1 MMYTLA
7 SFSNSPKAQRS
18 GMAYDA
24 IRSSGFRACGVR
36 FVLVLGIF
44 CLAMVGLTGCFVS
57 PQPISEGEHWERSRQ
72 DLADAFQGQQLPAG
86 PLTLEEAVARA
97 VNHNLDHRLSQMEA
111 AFHLRELD
119 VANLNMLPRLAL
131 NAGYSVRSNESASG
145 SISYQTRKQ
154 TLEPSVSSDTDRGTS
169 DLTLSWSLLDFGL
182 SYFQAR
188 QQADRYLILRER
200 RRRILN
206 NLVKDVVATYLR
218 VATDEKVGPLIQD
231 TIARAE
237 EALATYK
244 RMEEERKG
252 PLTESLERQRMLLST
267 IGNLKSIARELG
279 SSRARLAALMNLPL
293 GTDFRVTGPDDS
305 ILTPPVLAAG
315 LPDLESIGIYLRP
328 DLREEMYQERIDK
341 YEVKKE
347 MLRMIPGMSMFTS
360 GNWDSNS
367 FLVHDFWAE
376 AGARTTLDILGLAAK
391 AKQVKASKT
400 QVEVTRT
407 RRLAGTVA
415 ALVQIHL
422 SYHQYLQAIDAFQN
436 AVRLDEVEEKLLQI
450 TTASARAREA
460 GAMDLIRQGMQTVNS
475 RLERDRALIDV
486 YGAWGNLYFSI
497 GGDMLGTMG
506 DCGDFP
512 SLVAATKASID
523 RWLAGSLPRLPEGV
537 GDLPNLKYGCIAVV
551 SSAGAMASLPEP
563 APEAGPVDFK
573 PAKPVKP
580 AKAAKPGA
588 SGKRP
593 AEVMAK

>member
-1 MMYTLA
+1 MMYTAALSP
-7 SFSNSPKAQRS
+7 SFPKTQRP
-18 GMAYDA
+18 GMAYDKTA
-24 IRSSGFRACGVR
+24 DAGFRHRGAWRLFLIG
-36 FVLVLGIF
+36 LA
-44 CLAMVGLTGCFVS
+44 CLATVGLTGCFVS

-72 DLADAFQGQQLPAG
+72 DMADAFQGQQVPDG

-97 VNHNLDHRLSQMEA
+97 VGHNLDHRLSQMEA

-131 NAGYSVRSNESASG
+131 NAGYSVRNNESASS
-145 SISYQTRKQ
+145 SISYETRKQ
-154 TLEPSVSSDTDRGTS
+154 TLEPSVSSDTDRGTA

-218 VATDEKVGPLIQD
+218 VATDEKVGPLIRD
-231 TIARAE
+231 TIAKAE
-237 EALATYK
+237 EALATY
-244 RMEEERKG
+244 RLMEEERKG
-252 PLTESLERQRMLLST
+252 PLAESLERQRMLLST
-267 IGNLKSIARELG
+267 IGNLKAIARELH
-279 SSRARLAALMNLPL
+279 SSRSRLAALMNLPL
-293 GTDFRVTGPDDS
+293 GTEFHVTGPADS

-315 LPDLESIGIYLRP
+315 LSDLEAIGIYLRP

-341 YEVKKE
+341 YEIKKE
-347 MLRMIPGMSMFTS
+347 MLRMIPGMSMFA
-360 GNWDSNS
+360 GENWDSNS
-367 FLVHDFWAE
+367 YLVHDFWAE
-376 AGARTTLDILGLAAK
+376 AGARTTIDILGLAAK

-400 QVEVTRT
+400 QAEVTRT

-422 SYHQYLQAIDAFQN
+422 SYHQYLQAIETFQN
-436 AVRLDEVEEKLLQI
+436 AVRLDEVEEKLLRL

-460 GAMDLIRQGMQTVNS
+460 GTMDLIRQGMQAVNS
-475 RLERDRALIDV
+475 RLDRDRALIDV

-506 DCGDFP
+506 QCEDFP

-523 RWLAGSLPRLPEGV
+523 RWLAGGLPRLPAEAGEF
-537 GDLPNLKYGCIAVV
+537 PSLKYGCIAVV
-551 SSAGAMASLPEP
+551 SSDSAVASLPELADLPP
-563 APEAGPVDFK
+563 AK
-573 PAKPVKP
+573 PAKT

-593 AEVMAK
+593 AEVMGSKR